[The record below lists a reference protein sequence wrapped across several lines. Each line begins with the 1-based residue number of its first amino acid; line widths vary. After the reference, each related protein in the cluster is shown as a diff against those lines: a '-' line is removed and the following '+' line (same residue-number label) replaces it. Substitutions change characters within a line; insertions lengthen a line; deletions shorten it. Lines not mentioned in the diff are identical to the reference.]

1 MTQTEF
7 IYYAS
12 AKIEPGKGR
21 IYIWYTE
28 TIPYTIQG
36 LAVPV
41 EDVNGISVLAYLQ
54 QVREI
59 TLPVAGDGAKIL
71 KITDQSLQ
79 RGNGIDFYFFLVE
92 EQVILVTT
100 PPVVANGAVVFSPGF
115 LGLTFIGSDYNVLA
129 GSIEKQQQSSYIFQ
143 SDRAA
148 LSTLGVSSS
157 LGPLNLKALQAGT
170 ALKAYVQDSNY
181 DDSGWIRA
189 RYEGSKTS
197 KDNYGDLEPTIQG
210 TAFQASYFSP
220 SISGSTIA
228 SQSKADMVF
237 KEYLYTG
244 NTIEPVSESRIF
256 NINKNKIEGVQ
267 NGTLLTQDSSRL
279 LFIKYI
285 PGSGSLVYSSSLI

>member
-1 MTQTEF
+1 MTQQDF
-7 IYYAS
+7 LYYAS
-12 AKIEPGKGR
+12 TNIEPGDGT

-28 TIPYTIQG
+28 NIPYTIQG

-41 EDVNGISVLAYLQ
+41 EDKKGISVLAYLQ
-54 QVREI
+54 QVKEI
-59 TLPVAGDGAKIL
+59 TLQVAGDGAKIL
-71 KITDQSLQ
+71 RITDQSLQ

-92 EQVILVTT
+92 EQAILTT
-100 PPVVANGAVVFSPGF
+100 APPTVANGAVVFSPGF

-129 GSIEKQQQSSYIFQ
+129 GSIDKQQQSAYIFQ

-220 SISGSTIA
+220 SISGSIIA
-228 SQSKADMVF
+228 SQNKTDMVF

-244 NTIEPVSESRIF
+244 NTLEPVSGSRIF

-267 NGTLLTQDSSRL
+267 NGTLLTQNSNK
-279 LFIKYI
+279 LFYVQYRE
-285 PGSGSLVYSSSLI
+285 GSGSMVYSSSLI

>member
-1 MTQTEF
+1 MNQLDF

-12 AKIEPGKGR
+12 LSIKPGGGT

-28 TIPYTIQG
+28 TAPYTIKG

-41 EDVNGISVLAYLQ
+41 QDANGTDVSAYLA
-54 QVREI
+54 QVSEL
-59 TLPVAGDGAKIL
+59 TLPVAGDGVKIL
-71 KITDQSLQ
+71 TITDKSIHQGSGL
-79 RGNGIDFYFFLVE
+79 NFYFLLVKQQE
-92 EQVILVTT
+92 IQNTSPAKQV
-100 PPVVANGAVVFSPGF
+100 AAAVIFSPGF

-228 SQSKADMVF
+228 SQSRTEMVF

-244 NTIEPVSESRIF
+244 NTIEPVSGSRIF

-267 NGTLLTQDSSRL
+267 DGTLLTQDSSRL
-279 LFIKYI
+279 LFIRYTA
-285 PGSGSLVYSSSLI
+285 GSGSLVYSSSLI